1 MTEQVCVYKRHI
13 GKRRDAGYTRFMV
26 DLAEYEAEIAD
37 AEKQE
42 REPIYVLDTKK
53 DAPSFDGLSK
63 AEQKKVVAAQA
74 DRAKMK
80 ELADAEANE

>member
-13 GKRRDAGYTRFMV
+13 GKRRDAPYTRFMV
-26 DLAEYEAEIAD
+26 DLEEFDAEIAD
-37 AEKQE
+37 AEKEE
-42 REPIYVLDTKK
+42 REPIYVLDTTE

-74 DRAKMK
+74 DRVKLK
-80 ELADAEANE
+80 EIRDAEANE